1 MWMKME
7 MHSGRDSHST
17 ILENYA
23 GYFTNY
29 QNVTSK
35 LWEWLPAP
43 VLEGADL
50 DTYLEPVIG
59 TMVRCCI
66 PLHGADIA
74 GTSSPEYQVSMTGVE
89 ASGREVKISIEM
101 LIQEASH

>member
-1 MWMKME
+1 MDENGTAQWTY
-7 MHSGRDSHST
+7 SHST

-59 TMVRCCI
+59 TN
-66 PLHGADIA
+66 G
-74 GTSSPEYQVSMTGVE
+74 
-89 ASGREVKISIEM
+89 EM
-101 LIQEASH
+101 LYTFTWEFRYSRHFITGISGIYDRC